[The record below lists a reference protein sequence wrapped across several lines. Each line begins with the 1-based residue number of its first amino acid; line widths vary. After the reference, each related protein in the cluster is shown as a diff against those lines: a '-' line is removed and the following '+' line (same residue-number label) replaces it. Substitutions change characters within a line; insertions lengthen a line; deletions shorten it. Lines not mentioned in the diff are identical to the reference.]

1 MQSQEK
7 SWPFKNPWFSS
18 VILRSQKPA
27 SALASLFT
35 LSPATS
41 QVKILQIS
49 ASLMPG
55 RRHPF
60 TELGLREITSC
71 TFQVASIRSHFGA
84 LSRPFGLGQTQ
95 SDQQVFLNPL
105 SPDITGIHWEY
116 AIFGGDFYL
125 VGITWDH
132 TTLKSFLLLC
142 LWPQTC
148 LGSKWF
154 SLGLNKNK
162 WVKNSVLVEMIRL
175 APLLFRVP
183 LGPHLSLPSSV
194 PPSPQS
200 ADLKCQKATSLH
212 FLPKAVECPSPPGS
226 KSSLIPQAIPSNLLL
241 TLVRDPGRLRKSI
254 WYLSLRMLWLWD
266 VGGRG

>member
-27 SALASLFT
+27 SVLASLFT

-41 QVKILQIS
+41 QVKILRIS

-71 TFQVASIRSHFGA
+71 TFQVANIRSHFGA

-95 SDQQVFLNPL
+95 FDQQVFLNPL
-105 SPDITGIHWEY
+105 SHNITGIHWVY

-125 VGITWDH
+125 MGITWDH
-132 TTLKSFLLLC
+132 TLKSFLLFVFVT
-142 LWPQTC
+142 PD
-148 LGSKWF
+148 
-154 SLGLNKNK
+154 
-162 WVKNSVLVEMIRL
+162 
-175 APLLFRVP
+175 LLR
-183 LGPHLSLPSSV
+183 
-194 PPSPQS
+194 
-200 ADLKCQKATSLH
+200 
-212 FLPKAVECPSPPGS
+212 E
-226 KSSLIPQAIPSNLLL
+226 
-241 TLVRDPGRLRKSI
+241 
-254 WYLSLRMLWLWD
+254 
-266 VGGRG
+266 